1 MSRYWSALGSG
12 SPRGDSIDISI
23 VVPTFNEAANV
34 AELVRRTVAAVEG
47 VRAEIIFVDDSTDET
62 PAVIR
67 EVAASAPIPVRLIHR
82 DEKSGGLGG
91 AVVEGFRAAESDIC
105 IVMDGDLQ
113 HPPEKIL
120 ELVDRFRQG
129 DVDIVVA
136 SRYVGGGTAHGLAD
150 RTRVA
155 VSKVSTAVTR
165 AMFPVKLHDVTDPMT
180 GFFLVDRRR
189 IDLATLKPRGFKI
202 LLEILARRS
211 FRVAEVPFDFGDRYA
226 GESKA
231 SLAQGFHFI
240 IQLALLRFGK
250 MSMFAVVGGLGAVAN
265 LLIVWALTEMGV
277 NYVVAAVVGA
287 EVTIVGN
294 FLLFERVVFQDMR
307 EAASGVWSRFAKS
320 FGFNNAEALIRIPVM
335 ALMVETWHFS
345 AVIATALTLVI
356 AFIVRFVFH
365 SLVVYAPKKP
375 GTPSHLREV
384 LEDIDEQAMQPG
396 EL

>member
-1 MSRYWSALGSG
+1 M
-12 SPRGDSIDISI
+12 DISI